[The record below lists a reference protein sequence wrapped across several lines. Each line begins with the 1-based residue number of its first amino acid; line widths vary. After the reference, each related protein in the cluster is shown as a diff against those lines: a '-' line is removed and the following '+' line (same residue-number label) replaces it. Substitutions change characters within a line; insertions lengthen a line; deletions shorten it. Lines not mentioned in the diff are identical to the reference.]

1 MRARI
6 SRMIA
11 VTALVAVLLFA
22 FVISAAA
29 MDDTYRFDDLGMSI
43 KLPKSYYV
51 ITRETPRGDEVFTEV
66 GLDYDET
73 MTAFHNAGIYL
84 RAYDPEKVFQISMT
98 VTENENTESV
108 NNYSDLTAAERIAI
122 ADTMQSDASVSKVVE
137 VKHNGNI
144 FFDSERSAEIDGKT
158 VYFNQSSTVING
170 MQIDLTLQKS
180 EEEIAPDEAKALTN
194 AANSLSFNNIKRN
207 TGAVFDWWRLLLW
220 IGILAAISIAV
231 SVIYK
236 HRDNSKKQK
245 LEARR
250 SRRRTADD
258 EGDTEEPAVTPEQPE
273 NFEESLGYRDE
284 EEFKQRSEADEM
296 AGYDISVRERDPS
309 KGVSFFEDEGE
320 SIDDG
325 TDYFD
330 TYFNEP
336 TEKRTVFQR
345 MASAVSAYFQY
356 AVNHIGYFFKN
367 LFRSIFGRDGK
378 K

>member
-1 MRARI
+1 MRARLSKI
-6 SRMIA
+6 IA
-11 VTALVAVLLFA
+11 VSILIAALMFA
-22 FVISAAA
+22 FVVSAAA
-29 MDDTYRFDDLGMSI
+29 MDDTYRFDDLGMQI
-43 KLPKSYYV
+43 KLPKSYFV

-73 MTAFHNAGIYL
+73 MTAFHNTGIYL

-98 VTENENTESV
+98 VTKNENTESV
-108 NNYSDLTAAERIAI
+108 NNYSDLTAAERNAI
-122 ADTMQSDASVSKVVE
+122 ADMIKSDDSVSNVVE

-158 VYFNQSSTVING
+158 VYFNQSSTVVNG

-180 EEEIAPDEAKALTN
+180 EKEIAPDEAKALTN

-220 IGILAAISIAV
+220 IGLLAAISIAV
-231 SVIYK
+231 SVIYRQ
-236 HRDNSKKQK
+236 RDNSKKKK

-250 SRRRTADD
+250 SRRKPADD
-258 EGDTEEPAVTPEQPE
+258 EDESEKPLDTAEEPET
-273 NFEESLGYRDE
+273 FEESLGYRDE

-309 KGVSFFEDEGE
+309 KGVSFFEDEGD

-345 MASAVSAYFQY
+345 MASAVSSFFQY
-356 AVNHIGYFFKN
+356 AITHIGYFFKN
-367 LFRSIFGRDGK
+367 LFRSIFGKDEK
-378 K
+378 